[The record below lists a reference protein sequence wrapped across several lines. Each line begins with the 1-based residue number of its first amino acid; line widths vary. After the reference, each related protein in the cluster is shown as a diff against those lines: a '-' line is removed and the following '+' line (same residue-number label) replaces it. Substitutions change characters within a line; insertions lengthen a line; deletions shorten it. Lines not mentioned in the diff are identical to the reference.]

1 MKKTLS
7 TILTT
12 IMAISLIFSAG
23 VAVSAKAKKPTKIT
37 AVSKKTISVTAGKQF
52 ELKVKAN
59 GNDNY
64 LYWTITKGKD
74 IVKFDDR
81 DRSDD
86 DIDLIAKKAG
96 TAKVV
101 CRIKGTNKK
110 ITFTVKV
117 KKLSKVF
124 YISASKAKS
133 IAFKNA
139 GVSASKVKR
148 LKVERD
154 KDNSRL
160 VYEVSFDCGRYEY
173 DYEIDANTGKILDKD
188 KDLID

>member
-7 TILTT
+7 AILTA

-37 AVSKKTISVTAGKQF
+37 AVSKKTVSVTAGKEF

-101 CRIKGTNKK
+101 CKIKGTNKK
-110 ITFTVKV
+110 ITFTVNV
-117 KKLSKVF
+117 KKASKVS

-154 KDNSRL
+154 KGNGRV

-173 DYEIDANTGKILDKD
+173 DYEIDAKSGKILDKD